1 MTVKRSERDKEF
13 DEHWEGAQGAK
24 VRRSEGAKKTSVF
37 SIKMDRDLL
46 RILVERARELG
57 VGPSTLARSLIE
69 EGLLAEG
76 QGLPDEALLE
86 ALRIRLRKSEG
97 SGGRVVATRAVPIK
111 HTDEKVNVA
120 RRQSSET

>member
-1 MTVKRSERDKEF
+1 MTEKKSERDKEF
-13 DEHWEGAQGAK
+13 DEHWEGAQGVK

-97 SGGRVVATRAVPIK
+97 SGGRVVTTKAVPIK
-111 HTDEKVNVA
+111 HTDEKVNAA

>member
-1 MTVKRSERDKEF
+1 MTEKRSERDKEF
-13 DEHWEGAQGAK
+13 DEHWEGAQRVK
-24 VRRSEGAKKTSVF
+24 VRRSEDTKKTSVF

-69 EGLLAEG
+69 EGLLSEG
-76 QGLPDEALLE
+76 QGLPDEAFLE

-97 SGGRVVATRAVPIK
+97 SSGRVIATKTVSFK
-111 HTDEKVNVA
+111 HTDEKVNAA